1 MLRQE
6 ASIPSLVGL
15 SVCRS
20 STKIICQRN
29 LYLGQACARMLY
41 SGIQTDDHVYTK
53 CTVLF
58 SLAQIQMLYTHPLSF
73 FYVEAFGPTLVVLV

>member
-1 MLRQE
+1 
-6 ASIPSLVGL
+6 
-15 SVCRS
+15 
-20 STKIICQRN
+20 
-29 LYLGQACARMLY
+29 MLY

-73 FYVEAFGPTLVVLV
+73 FYVEAFGPTLVVLVTGLFSCLKKKKVDSLQMLNNSLLITFEETHLIE